1 MKMIWN
7 ALCVLA
13 IANLLAIG
21 GFFFWLRST
30 DRLNVDRAKEVRQ
43 LFTETLTARKAREAE
58 ATEKQ
63 QQAVKE
69 DQEKAKFQK
78 PPLTASEQLVARI
91 EKTETDRQREEL
103 LRRQVD
109 DLKDVLGRQQAAI
122 DKSRE
127 ELTAERAAFEEM
139 RKKIRDFEGSAQFK
153 KTMAVLEGLKPDKAY
168 AMIKEIIAQRP
179 VAPETPAGPVAGGT
193 AQTPPAATQ
202 NQPAAPA
209 ASPLAASGMDQAV
222 SYLSAMQDRLRT
234 KVFDQ
239 IVQDNPKLAADL
251 LERLR
256 TRGTEI
262 AAAPEKPKK

>member
-1 MKMIWN
+1 MKLIWN

-21 GFFFWLRST
+21 GFVFWLRST
-30 DRLNVDRAKEVRQ
+30 DRLNTDRAREVRQ
-43 LFTETLTARKAREAE
+43 LFTETLAQRKAREDEE
-58 ATEKQ
+58 AARQ
-63 QQAVKE
+63 VQAARE

-91 EKTETDRQREEL
+91 EKTEMDRQREEL

-122 DKSRE
+122 DKARE
-127 ELTAERAAFEEM
+127 ELTAERTAFEAM

-168 AMIKEIIAQRP
+168 AMLKEIIAQRP
-179 VAPETPAGPVAGGT
+179 VPVAESGPVAGGAAAVT
-193 AQTPPAATQ
+193 PATQTPGIPGAT
-202 NQPAAPA
+202 
-209 ASPLAASGMDQAV
+209 SGMDQAV

-239 IVQDNPKLAADL
+239 IVQDNPRLAADL

-262 AAAPEKPKK
+262 AALPENPKK

>member
-13 IANLLAIG
+13 LANLLAIG
-21 GFFFWLRST
+21 GFIFWLRSS
-30 DRLNVDRAKEVRQ
+30 DRLNVDRAREIRQ
-43 LFTETLTARKAREAE
+43 LFTETLTARKAREAQDAE
-58 ATEKQ
+58 TKV
-63 QQAVKE
+63 QAQKDE
-69 DQEKAKFQK
+69 EEKAKFQK

-91 EKTETDRQREEL
+91 EKTEMDRQREEL

-109 DLKDVLGRQQAAI
+109 DLKEVLGRQQAAI
-122 DKSRE
+122 DKARQD
-127 ELTAERAAFEEM
+127 LTSERAAFEEM

-168 AMIKEIIAQRP
+168 QMIKEIIAARP
-179 VAPETPAGPVAGGT
+179 EAPAVSGPTPNGAAT
-193 AQTPPAATQ
+193 AQ
-202 NQPAAPA
+202 APA
-209 ASPLAASGMDQAV
+209 PDAQAPTPGMASGMDQAV

-234 KVFDQ
+234 KLFDQ
-239 IVQDNPKLAADL
+239 IVQDNPRLAADL

-262 AAAPEKPKK
+262 AAGPSSPSK